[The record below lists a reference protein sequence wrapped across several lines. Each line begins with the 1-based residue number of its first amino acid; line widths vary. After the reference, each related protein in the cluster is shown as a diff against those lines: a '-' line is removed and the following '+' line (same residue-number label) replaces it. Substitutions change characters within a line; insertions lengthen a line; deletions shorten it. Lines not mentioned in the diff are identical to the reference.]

1 VASSIVRYGFLPIW
15 KEPVLNFRHAA
26 TAFLTIS
33 LSLMACTRDV
43 PRGAS
48 TTVRVDDFGD
58 TIPATLRAQRIV
70 SLSPVTTE
78 LLFALGAGARV
89 VGRTHWDSYPAEARA
104 VPDVGNGMQ
113 PNIEAVLG
121 ARPDVVVLYASASN
135 RAAARRLRQAGITTI
150 SLHQDRTEDFRRAAM
165 FLGLAIGDS
174 ARGAVLGDRVLG
186 EIRAVRTSSTSPN
199 GGAGKRPTI
208 FWHIWDAPVFTIGGA
223 SYLDELVAAAG
234 AQNIFGDRA
243 ESAPQVSLEEVVKRD
258 PDYVLAGPTSA
269 PKLLVNPAWRAVRA
283 VREGRVL
290 VVDTALVGR
299 PGIRMGEAA
308 RRIRALLDSAAAA
321 SPRTTNAVKR

>member
-1 VASSIVRYGFLPIW
+1 M
-15 KEPVLNFRHAA
+15 NFRHAA

-186 EIRAVRTSSTSPN
+186 EIRAVRTSSTSLN
-199 GGAGKRPTI
+199 GVAGKRPTI
-208 FWHIWDAPVFTIGGA
+208 FWHVWDAPVFTIGKA
-223 SYLDELVAAAG
+223 SYLDELVVAAG
-234 AQNIFGDRA
+234 ADNIFGDRP
-243 ESAPQVSLEEVVKRD
+243 ESAPQVSLEEIVKRD
-258 PDYVLAGPTSA
+258 PEYVLSGPTSA

>member
-1 VASSIVRYGFLPIW
+1 M
-15 KEPVLNFRHAA
+15 NFRHAA

-208 FWHIWDAPVFTIGGA
+208 FWHVWDAPVFTIGKA
-223 SYLDELVAAAG
+223 SYLDELVVAAG
-234 AQNIFGDRA
+234 ADNIFGDRP
-243 ESAPQVSLEEVVKRD
+243 ESAPQVSLEEIVKRD
-258 PDYVLAGPTSA
+258 PDYVLSGPTSA